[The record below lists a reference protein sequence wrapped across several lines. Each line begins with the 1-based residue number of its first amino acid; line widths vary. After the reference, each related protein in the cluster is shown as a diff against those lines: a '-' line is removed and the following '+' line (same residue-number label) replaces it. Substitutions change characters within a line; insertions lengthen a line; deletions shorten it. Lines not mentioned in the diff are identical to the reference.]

1 MAPSST
7 ADALVHSKAMSRKK
21 SFRSKILVVDDEVG
35 ARDALQVILED
46 DFEVTTAAS
55 GIEAL
60 ELCERNQFDL
70 VFLDVSM
77 PETDGIETLRRLKA
91 LSDRMDV
98 VMISASDRAQMAVQ
112 SIKLGAYDYI
122 TKPFEP
128 DDILSAVER
137 VLEKQTLERQVDY
150 LRSEMAHQLGDR
162 QILTQDPVML
172 GVLDLINRVATT
184 TSSVLITGESGTG
197 KELVARSLHL
207 RSERRKESFVAIN
220 CAAIPSELMESELF
234 GHERGAFTGAYTRNI
249 GKFEHANGGTLF
261 LDEISTLRLELQ
273 AKLLRVLQDKE
284 IQRLGSNRS
293 IKVDARIVA
302 ATNTLIEDNI
312 RKGTFRQD
320 LYFRL
325 NVIPVRLPP
334 LRERRGDI
342 RLLLEHFL
350 KRFNLQ
356 LRRQIPHFT
365 PKAVEVLER
374 YPWSG
379 NVRELENLVERLVV
393 LGRDHEPIS
402 HDDLPLE
409 ILLDSSTFQA
419 AHVPEKD
426 GLLKARDSFER
437 QFILK
442 ALKRAQ
448 WNQSEAARI
457 LGIHRNTLIQKMK
470 SLDLKE
476 TPPPRPL

>member
-1 MAPSST
+1 
-7 ADALVHSKAMSRKK
+7 MSGKK
-21 SFRSKILVVDDEVG
+21 PFRSKILVVDDEEG

-46 DFEVTTAAS
+46 EFDVTTAAS
-55 GIEAL
+55 GTDAL
-60 ELCERNQFDL
+60 DLCHHTHFDL
-70 VFLDVSM
+70 IFLDVSM
-77 PETDGIETLRRLKA
+77 PEIDGIETLKRLKA
-91 LSDRMDV
+91 LSEPTDV
-98 VMISASDRAQMAVQ
+98 VMISASDRAQMAVK

-150 LRSEMAHQLGDR
+150 LRSEMAHQLGDH
-162 QILTQDPVML
+162 QILTQDSAML
-172 GVLDLINRVATT
+172 GVLDLMAKVATT

-207 RSERRKESFVAIN
+207 GSERRRESFVAIN

-234 GHERGAFTGAYTRNI
+234 GHERGAFTGAHSRSI
-249 GKFEHANGGTLF
+249 GKFEYANGGTLF
-261 LDEISTLRLELQ
+261 LDEISALRLELQ
-273 AKLLRVLQDKE
+273 AKLLRVIQEKE
-284 IQRLGSNRS
+284 FQRLGSNRS
-293 IKVDARIVA
+293 IKVDVRIVA
-302 ATNTLIEDNI
+302 ATNTNLEENLQ
-312 RKGTFRQD
+312 KGAFRRD
-320 LYFRL
+320 LFFRL
-325 NVIPVRLPP
+325 NVIPIRLPS
-334 LRERRGDI
+334 LRERKGDV
-342 RLLLEHFL
+342 RLLAQHFL

-356 LRRQIPHFT
+356 LRRQIPGFT
-365 PKAVEVLER
+365 SQAVEVLER
-374 YPWSG
+374 YPWPG

-393 LGRDHEPIS
+393 LGRDNEPIT
-402 HDDLPLE
+402 HEDLPLE
-409 ILLDSSTFQA
+409 ILLDSPLAQQA
-419 AHVPEKD
+419 FVLEKD

-470 SLDLKE
+470 ALDLRE
-476 TPPPRPL
+476 TPPSREP

>member
-1 MAPSST
+1 
-7 ADALVHSKAMSRKK
+7 MSGKK
-21 SFRSKILVVDDEVG
+21 PFRSKILVVDDEEG

-46 DFEVTTAAS
+46 EFDVTTAAS
-55 GIEAL
+55 GTEAL
-60 ELCERNQFDL
+60 DLCQHTHFDL
-70 VFLDVSM
+70 IFLDVSM
-77 PETDGIETLRRLKA
+77 PEIDGIETLKRLKA
-91 LSDRMDV
+91 LSGPTDV
-98 VMISASDRAQMAVQ
+98 VMISASDRAQMAVK

-150 LRSEMAHQLGDR
+150 LRSEMAQQLGDH
-162 QILTQDPVML
+162 QILTQDPAML
-172 GVLDLINRVATT
+172 GVLDLINKVATT
-184 TSSVLITGESGTG
+184 TSSVLIAGESGTG

-207 RSERRKESFVAIN
+207 GSERRKESFVAIN

-234 GHERGAFTGAYTRNI
+234 GHERGAFTGAHSRSV
-249 GKFEHANGGTLF
+249 GKFEYANGGTLF

-273 AKLLRVLQDKE
+273 AKLLRVIQEKE
-284 IQRLGSNRS
+284 FQRLGSNRS
-293 IKVDARIVA
+293 IKVDVRIVA
-302 ATNTLIEDNI
+302 ATNTNLEDNI
-312 RKGTFRQD
+312 QKGTFRRD
-320 LYFRL
+320 LFFRL
-325 NVIPVRLPP
+325 NVIPLRLPS
-334 LRERRGDI
+334 LRERKGDV
-342 RLLLEHFL
+342 RLLAQHFL

-356 LRRQIPHFT
+356 LRRQIPGFT
-365 PKAVEVLER
+365 TQALEVLER
-374 YPWSG
+374 YAWPG

-393 LGRDHEPIS
+393 LGPDNEPIS
-402 HDDLPLE
+402 HEDLPLE
-409 ILLDSSTFQA
+409 ILLDSPLAQQA
-419 AHVPEKD
+419 FVPEKD

-470 SLDLKE
+470 ALDLRE
-476 TPPPRPL
+476 TPPSRDL